1 VTRRLDVTV
10 WPAGEFAAI
19 NTARIVGKADHEIRN
34 LIARPEAAQIIEV
47 LQREEARRPGF
58 IAIHTSRSRRTVVV
72 LGQDLLAKLDAQK
85 ELNFLA

>member
-1 VTRRLDVTV
+1 LDVTV

-34 LIARPEAAQIIEV
+34 LIARSEAAQIIAV

-58 IAIHTSRSRRTVVV
+58 IAIHTVEAGGRSWFSNKTYLRSWTPRRS
-72 LGQDLLAKLDAQK
+72 
-85 ELNFLA
+85 